1 MMSLAQVSD
10 EDEVRVTAVYGGRR
24 LRRRLADLGLNPGM
38 HVRVIQHNGHG
49 PIILGIKD
57 ARMAIGYGMAQ
68 KIMVEPTM
76 EEHPAPRRH
85 PVTN

>member
-10 EDEVRVTAVYGGRR
+10 QDEVQVKAVHGGRR

-38 HVRVIQHNGHG
+38 RIRVIQRNGHG

-57 ARMAIGYGMAQ
+57 ARMAIGYGMAR
-68 KIMVEPTM
+68 KIMVEPT
-76 EEHPAPRRH
+76 AGD
-85 PVTN
+85 

>member
-1 MMSLAQVSD
+1 MMSLAEVTG
-10 EDEVRVTAVYGGRR
+10 EDEVRVTAIYGGRR

-57 ARMAIGYGMAQ
+57 ARMAIGYGMAR
-68 KIMVEPTM
+68 KIMVEPS
-76 EEHPAPRRH
+76 ASD
-85 PVTN
+85 